1 MNNLHLLS
9 SNTRLSYT
17 LYCRPEYPQANKKSK
32 IHYNY
37 LIALKSHV
45 TFLLLLSLYL
55 FNILNSSS
63 KSSHSLFY
71 TFSKINQFTVSMTAI
86 PDKHIRFSPSPK
98 SSSNILLKQDSFLNT
113 KHFLSMS
120 SRVKLI

>member
-45 TFLLLLSLYL
+45 TFLLLLSVYV

-86 PDKHIRFSPSPK
+86 PDTHIRFSPSPK
-98 SSSNILLKQDSFLNT
+98 PRKLKIRNRIICGMELFPQLLLN
-113 KHFLSMS
+113 LY
-120 SRVKLI
+120 